1 MPIGL
6 HGSDVA
12 RLHEIDSTSTI
23 SKRDPADSN
32 IPEEST
38 ALRAVQDRWSR
49 QDRRFPRQFPG
60 GLPGMEVFL

>member
-38 ALRAVQDRWSR
+38 PLRAVQDRWSR
-49 QDRRFPRQFPG
+49 QAVGFPASFGADYRG
-60 GLPGMEVFL
+60 